1 MNGSVQLNDILKV
14 IVFLMELEDLGII
27 WQHFST
33 ECALPFPL
41 VCLRGSVSRVMVVI
55 CLKLMKRSKPEL
67 TSGFC
72 CLTSILKG
80 HGESQSLKINS
91 MININ
96 YVYHQLDNIMI

>member
-1 MNGSVQLNDILKV
+1 MNISFSSKVAATDVTFFYLQNLHMNGSVQLNDILKV

-41 VCLRGSVSRVMVVI
+41 VCLRGSVS
-55 CLKLMKRSKPEL
+55 
-67 TSGFC
+67 
-72 CLTSILKG
+72 SILKG